1 MVRKPSRGSE
11 SDTKSVRSYKSG
23 KSSKQQN
30 TGKDSKNYDQGSQ
43 RTMDEGKRNLSRVN
57 TRRDNFCSFI
67 WNTGTE
73 VQRDDQ
79 LTGMIRIVIQM
90 VIRIFQILKRDENT
104 TILVLFGRCK
114 THLICGKK
122 NEKSLETIKNN

>member
-1 MVRKPSRGSE
+1 MIRVIDG
-11 SDTKSVRSYKSG
+11 
-23 KSSKQQN
+23 
-30 TGKDSKNYDQGSQ
+30 Q
-43 RTMDEGKRNLSRVN
+43 R
-57 TRRDNFCSFI
+57 RRDHPFYF

-73 VQRDDQ
+73 VQSDDQ